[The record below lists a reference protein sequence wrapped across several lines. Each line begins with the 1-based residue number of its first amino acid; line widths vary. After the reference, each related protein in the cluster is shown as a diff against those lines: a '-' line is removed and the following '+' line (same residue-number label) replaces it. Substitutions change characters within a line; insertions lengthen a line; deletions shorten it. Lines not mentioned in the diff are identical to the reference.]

1 MLEHSKQN
9 HFRSSLHH
17 GSTEHIEGKVD
28 VRLSSKFQPL
38 TFASPLSSPSHPEPG
53 CKTIDKKQSEEGSAS
68 CLSSAGIPPCSIM
81 FSSSLVYFLIVRLP
95 VVGGSCQVC
104 CLPSSAAG
112 DLDAETVAAVAVTRT
127 QGHCCSPPST
137 APMLLHQPS
146 TFSQFPSWRP
156 RQARQGR
163 WERAPCPRLVRA
175 PSLAPVVRGLRAV
188 DNASRRVRRAPTPAN
203 PVKLDQEQQVWS
215 RVEEISPP
223 RTPTPPNPRSWT
235 PESSSAPSSR
245 ATLSSLDLLESP
257 HLLKRHY
264 STQYKPTTTRNS

>member
-1 MLEHSKQN
+1 MLAHSKQSY
-9 HFRSSLHH
+9 FRSSLHH
-17 GSTEHIEGKVD
+17 GSTAHIEGKID

-38 TFASPLSSPSHPEPG
+38 TFASPLSSRSHPVSQPAKPSTKNNRTKDQHRVCPLRE
-53 CKTIDKKQSEEGSAS
+53 SLHVRS
-68 CLSSAGIPPCSIM
+68 CLALPW
-81 FSSSLVYFLIVRLP
+81 FTSSLCGF
-95 VVGGSCQVC
+95 VGGSCQVC

-203 PVKLDQEQQVWS
+203 PVKLDQDYQ
-215 RVEEISPP
+215 
-223 RTPTPPNPRSWT
+223 
-235 PESSSAPSSR
+235 
-245 ATLSSLDLLESP
+245 D
-257 HLLKRHY
+257 
-264 STQYKPTTTRNS
+264 

>member
-1 MLEHSKQN
+1 MLAHSKQN

-38 TFASPLSSPSHPEPG
+38 TFASPLSSPSHPEPS

-127 QGHCCSPPST
+127 QGHCCSPGST
-137 APMLLHQPS
+137 TNAPAAALDI
-146 TFSQFPSWRP
+146 FSVSRAG
-156 RQARQGR
+156 ARQGKGTESGAVSALR
-163 WERAPCPRLVRA
+163 VLVLCAP
-175 PSLAPVVRGLRAV
+175 
-188 DNASRRVRRAPTPAN
+188 
-203 PVKLDQEQQVWS
+203 
-215 RVEEISPP
+215 PP
-223 RTPTPPNPRSWT
+223 WR
-235 PESSSAPSSR
+235 
-245 ATLSSLDLLESP
+245 
-257 HLLKRHY
+257 
-264 STQYKPTTTRNS
+264 Q